1 MFGQKIDT
9 IYQSAASAAASKRIA
24 AMPSSRGGSA
34 VPTPQEQAVV
44 EAALPVLA
52 PSPYND
58 ETYKIAEQGQAGL
71 LPPHLQS
78 VFNQA
83 RLNDNTPMTAAL
95 QVQALMKL
103 EAEGWT
109 SPMDVPEVVIPE
121 LDMVLVEEPKK
132 ISPMIYA
139 LGAGVLLLG
148 GFLLFRN

>member
-1 MFGQKIDT
+1 MFGRT
-9 IYQSAASAAASKRIA
+9 IATQSAASAAAERQGMAAYQTNQPGLHWQLSRAQHAQALRDAKRDAKRIA
-24 AMPSSRGGSA
+24 AGFTMPSSRGGSA

-44 EAALPVLA
+44 EEVIESS
-52 PSPYND
+52 SPTQDDIY
-58 ETYKIAEQGQAGL
+58 
-71 LPPHLQS
+71 
-78 VFNQA
+78 
-83 RLNDNTPMTAAL
+83 
-95 QVQALMKL
+95 L

-109 SPMDVPEVVIPE
+109 SPMDVPE